1 MQNTK
6 SALSQ
11 AMQSSTPLFDG
22 VIFDEAH
29 KLRNEKT
36 QTCQQCK
43 RLVDGIRH
51 RWLLTGTVIINKF
64 CDVYNLFRFLEIPN
78 LSPSWFQSTPVVTVE
93 VANQKNHSSD
103 SPVGPSTEEETHS
116 PIIPTERDRLAQR
129 DRYYYR
135 LTKEQCLQDL
145 PEKHVQ
151 THQLTFDE
159 SHYSDYFEIYL
170 EVKELYKVAQNTRK
184 KEDWAML
191 LVKILRLRQSCN
203 HPEAILNAQTRI
215 EAPIYQGPTPA
226 KFQKI
231 LEIVKAMPHNDR
243 LIIFSQWTTS
253 LQLVGQYLT
262 QHGYSS
268 LEYNG
273 SMGISARNQVLSQF
287 ETASS
292 LSPKILLISLTA
304 GGIGLNLTSANHVI
318 LLDQWWNSA
327 IEEQAIDRVYRL
339 GQTKPVEVHRLIMK
353 DSIENWMWK
362 MKEEKNKVDQSFH
375 QHSLMDEIDTG
386 TLTQILRRFI

>member
-1 MQNTK
+1 MQNTG
-6 SALSQ
+6 SSLSQ
-11 AMQSSTPLFDG
+11 AIQTPFDG

-36 QTCQQCK
+36 QICQQCK
-43 RLVDGIRH
+43 RLIDGIHH

-64 CDVYNLFRFLEIPN
+64 RDVYNLFQFLEIPG
-78 LSPSWFQSTPVVTVE
+78 LSPSWFHYKPMDTTEASG
-93 VANQKNHSSD
+93 SF
-103 SPVGPSTEEETHS
+103 VGPSTGPSTSSSHQ
-116 PIIPTERDRLAQR
+116 PMVPTERVYQF
-129 DRYYYR
+129 YYR
-135 LTKEQCLQDL
+135 LTKEQCLLDL

-151 THQLTFDE
+151 THHLTFDE
-159 SHYSDYFEIYL
+159 NHYSDYFEIFL
-170 EVKELYKVAQNTRK
+170 EVKELYKIAQNTRK
-184 KEDWAML
+184 KENWAML

-215 EAPIYQGPTPA
+215 EAPAYQGPAPA

-231 LEIVKAMPHNDR
+231 LEIVKAMPKNDR

-262 QHGYSS
+262 QQGYSS

-287 ETASS
+287 DSAK
-292 LSPKILLISLTA
+292 SPKILLISLTA

-318 LLDQWWNSA
+318 LLDQWWN
-327 IEEQAIDRVYRL
+327 
-339 GQTKPVEVHRLIMK
+339 
-353 DSIENWMWK
+353 
-362 MKEEKNKVDQSFH
+362 
-375 QHSLMDEIDTG
+375 
-386 TLTQILRRFI
+386 